1 MLIVVA
7 CGLIHQWCDEF
18 MKNAYPRIAPHKRG
32 RVRTYLLQGFERF
45 RMMNIMYGVRVGLF
59 VTAIVFSCGVS
70 DYLYS
75 IYPTV
80 GWYSWS
86 CVITA
91 ALMYTTFTI
100 SSLIIDNCPY
110 STALTA
116 PFKLYLALVLFSY
129 RLLRRLP
136 PRKQWPSLWHEL
148 HPADETHSLAKRTGD
163 LADKL
168 DPKAMEW
175 LFTDDGFSDLDMD
188 TFLKGLPGYVSSPI
202 TKAAKATLPKVLTE
216 HSTLQRIKEHL
227 LTCVTATE
235 LSEEAREARVSACVD
250 SLQILPLNWK
260 GTERDKYQVE
270 EKSLENC
277 IQSIVA
283 NFDGLCG
290 VPKDKKDL
298 RAFCIRALA
307 FQAFLTKWSPKDPFP
322 ACFIPLYKFFS
333 SKPPLDNR
341 PHTQPQDATP
351 QSSEVSGEG
360 APANDHEGWQVLLHN
375 GPFINLT
382 LLANAILVHHE
393 DIDPSSISMYS
404 NTLNVLRREFRINRV
419 RVTDDSWTLFD
430 KVHEETRMRVED
442 EVLGFSNLIPL
453 LEVLDAVDGGRC
465 ISPVFQGEGDNDYYF
480 RADLVFGKDH
490 LRNPDLFRAFA
501 KCLPVFL
508 TKAPEESAKLLMG
521 LIRRNYLWTSLQG
534 QLSNSLRP
542 NNSVPAILRIFER
555 CCIVIDA
562 AFVALEKSKVDWR
575 ATDFGELAHYF
586 ELFATDCFRGVFLER
601 AVGFRVGLIKARF
614 CRAVLAQF
622 LDELNREG
630 TVVFR
635 SHWDVASL
643 ARVFYSLSVGEGT
656 DVEFWKSFVHGG
668 PVGPELMEKTH
679 TSLYKAARDGPLL
692 NFCRLGHLGLMAVP
706 FKGSGL
712 KDADLKKLLD
722 LMEKVKDD
730 PDLPLTRASAP
741 VWEELREL
749 RDEAADIC
757 NRLGRDD
764 QIEILYRSGKEQD
777 EENKLKKYI
786 SALLETINT
795 VYNRPRSSSPAR
807 EVDSIGMV
815 FVTVTEFL
823 LNMPY

>member
-1 MLIVVA
+1 
-7 CGLIHQWCDEF
+7 
-18 MKNAYPRIAPHKRG
+18 
-32 RVRTYLLQGFERF
+32 
-45 RMMNIMYGVRVGLF
+45 MYGVRVVLF
-59 VTAIVFSCGVS
+59 IAVVVFSCGLS
-70 DYLYS
+70 DYLHS
-75 IYPTV
+75 IYPIV
-80 GWYSWS
+80 GWFSWS
-86 CVITA
+86 CVLTA
-91 ALMYTTFTI
+91 AAVYTILTI
-100 SSLIIDNCPY
+100 SPLIYHNCPY
-110 STALTA
+110 STVLTA
-116 PFKLYLALVLFSY
+116 LYWFFRWQVLTFG
-129 RLLRRLP
+129 LFLRRKLWP
-136 PRKQWPSLWHEL
+136 SNDKPRKRRNE
-148 HPADETHSLAKRTGD
+148 AYFFVEEAKKI
-163 LADKL
+163 AAQL
-168 DPKAMEW
+168 DSRAMDW
-175 LFTDDGFSDLDMD
+175 LFMDDDFSDIDMD
-188 TFLKGLPGYVSSPI
+188 KFLEGLPGYIHSPI
-202 TKAAKATLPKVLTE
+202 TEVAKEDLPGVLTVPHILE
-216 HSTLQRIKEHL
+216 RIREHL
-227 LTCVTATE
+227 LTCVSATK
-235 LSEEAREARVSACVD
+235 LSEEACLKRVLTCVE
-250 SLQILPLNWK
+250 SLQAILLLWK
-260 GTERDKYQVE
+260 TAKRCKTPDE
-270 EKSLENC
+270 EGSLRNFM
-277 IQSIVA
+277 QDIVR
-283 NFDGLCG
+283 NFTTLCG
-290 VPKDKKDL
+290 EPEKKRDL
-298 RAFCIRALA
+298 RASCVRALA
-307 FQAFLTKWSPKDPFP
+307 FQGFLSKCVEPARKESPTVVP
-322 ACFIPLYKFFS
+322 AHFIPLYEFFHS
-333 SKPPLDNR
+333 NLPVPPDNA
-341 PHTQPQDATP
+341 PVTQPQDTEPLCAEVAVKEAPVDATEDP
-351 QSSEVSGEG
+351 R
-360 APANDHEGWQVLLHN
+360 WRLLLHD

-382 LLANAILVHHE
+382 LLADAILSHGE
-393 DIDPSSISMYS
+393 DDDPSTLSMCS
-404 NTLNVLRREFRINRV
+404 NILDMLRREFRINSV
-419 RVTDDSWTLFD
+419 DISTPSLTLFD
-430 KVHEETRMRVED
+430 GVHNKTRMRVQAE
-442 EVLGFSNLIPL
+442 ELGFGVIPL
-453 LEVLDAVDGGRC
+453 LEVLDAVDGGRRLS
-465 ISPVFQGEGDNDYYF
+465 IIF
-480 RADLVFGKDH
+480 RDHPDPKPKYHPKADLVFGKDH

-501 KCLPVFL
+501 SRLPHFL
-508 TKAPEESAKLLMG
+508 TKHPKKSTELMKG
-521 LIRRNYLWTSLQG
+521 LIHRDHLWISLQDH
-534 QLSNSLRP
+534 LSSSLRP
-542 NNSVPAILRIFER
+542 NSSVPDILRVFER
-555 CCIVIDA
+555 CCTVIDA
-562 AFVALEKSKVDWR
+562 AFVALENSKVDWR
-575 ATDFGELAHYF
+575 ATDFGSLAHYF

-622 LDELNREG
+622 LDEFEHEG